1 MEMIYGWCLPRT
13 LHYKVT
19 LRARHPE
26 MRILMRKYDYSDAYR
41 RIAHSAEAA
50 TQTIAANGNTAYL
63 SLRLMFG
70 GLPNP
75 PTWCNSGQWQY
86 GLPVPQT
93 DVRGTAQP
101 TNLVHVLR
109 VGDVFGQQDWAV
121 CQMGTRDPSEP
132 SATGDPGTSQAPG
145 EHLNRPS
152 PPNGR
157 VPADI
162 RGRRES
168 GWIHRRLNKCLRRH
182 PRELPKATASGPA
195 GHAHDESPPEN
206 YQRQPQVVPLAMHM
220 MSRPH
225 PCRRHAGA
233 QQHPLATNPVDA
245 ETNCRVET
253 GGSSDCTGM
262 AGDTLEPIPPWRPIL
277 SMPKLIAEWRTE
289 KVQILLGW

>member
-121 CQMGTRDPSEP
+121 CQR
-132 SATGDPGTSQAPG
+132 GTS
-145 EHLNRPS
+145 
-152 PPNGR
+152 
-157 VPADI
+157 
-162 RGRRES
+162 
-168 GWIHRRLNKCLRRH
+168 W
-182 PRELPKATASGPA
+182 
-195 GHAHDESPPEN
+195 
-206 YQRQPQVVPLAMHM
+206 
-220 MSRPH
+220 
-225 PCRRHAGA
+225 
-233 QQHPLATNPVDA
+233 HPLTRQRVDCANNCYLPSTLMRHKHLSINMLLLLQLHLMEETHWLPPITN
-245 ETNCRVET
+245 
-253 GGSSDCTGM
+253 SS
-262 AGDTLEPIPPWRPIL
+262 
-277 SMPKLIAEWRTE
+277 
-289 KVQILLGW
+289 